1 MVDTRFV
8 FLELGSLNM
17 WAPLVFFTP
26 NPSRTI
32 IGLPTISLLLWPIA
46 WQGKAGESNP
56 MTTRENAANRQPTL
70 SSTPHVSRTNAIAH
84 HKALQCTYA
93 FLIGCGGILIKIN
106 FGWRTL
112 LMMSLYIAENAV
124 GDLKSG
130 QASMT
135 DNWTLFLTESLNF
148 SLWKE
153 SKRISVLRHWNFAKT
168 KNWESMLYKLS
179 RTFIKLTQSQPS
191 KPSVCHQL
199 AQLVLPK
206 ITIWNCD
213 ARLRFAKD
221 ANGNGKWAKFKA
233 TDYLQE

>member
-1 MVDTRFV
+1 MIFTAYYLTKIPKPSKSGCRFHLAFLLAHAFQAWEIRTPYLFCRLNILGSFMVDTRFV

-26 NPSRTI
+26 NSSRTI

-112 LMMSLYIAENAV
+112 LMMSLQSIECYRRFEKRTKRPRWPITEHSFWQV
-124 GDLKSG
+124 LH
-130 QASMT
+130 
-135 DNWTLFLTESLNF
+135 TESPDFL
-148 SLWKE
+148 
-153 SKRISVLRHWNFAKT
+153 SK
-168 KNWESMLYKLS
+168 KNDGITPLKILLKL
-179 RTFIKLTQSQPS
+179 
-191 KPSVCHQL
+191 
-199 AQLVLPK
+199 
-206 ITIWNCD
+206 ITET
-213 ARLRFAKD
+213 R
-221 ANGNGKWAKFKA
+221 
-233 TDYLQE
+233 